1 MPKKL
6 VILLRH
12 GEYDTSPTSMFQL
25 TARGR
30 EQARVSAQAL
40 ASVSFDAAFSSTMTR
55 AIETAEVVT
64 EELKVPFSR
73 SRLLIEGMPT
83 RVATIPSTPAQVRE
97 DRDRM
102 HRAFEKFFQPS
113 KKERTELV
121 VCHGNLIRFIM
132 TRALGVQPAVWAR
145 FVSNH
150 CGITRILVR
159 EHGLR
164 VVSYNETM
172 HLPVGLVT

>member
-1 MPKKL
+1 MAKKV

-12 GEYDTSPTSMFQL
+12 GEYDTSPTGTPKL

-30 EQARVSAQAL
+30 EQARVSARAL
-40 ASVSFDAAFSSTMTR
+40 ASISFDGAWSSTMMR
-55 AIETAEVVT
+55 AIETADIVA
-64 EELKVPFSR
+64 EELRLSFAR
-73 SRLLIEGMPT
+73 SKLLVEGMPT
-83 RVATIPSTPAQVRE
+83 RVATIPSTPKQVRD
-97 DRDRM
+97 DRARM
-102 HRAFEKFFQPS
+102 KKAFDKFFQPS
-113 KKERTELV
+113 KKDRTELF

-132 TRALGVQPAVWAR
+132 TRALNVPPSVWAR
-145 FVSNH
+145 FVSHH